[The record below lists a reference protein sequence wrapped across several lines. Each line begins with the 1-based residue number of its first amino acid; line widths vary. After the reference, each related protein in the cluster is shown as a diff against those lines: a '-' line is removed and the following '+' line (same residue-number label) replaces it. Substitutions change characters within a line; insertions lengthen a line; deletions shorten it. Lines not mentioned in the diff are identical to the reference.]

1 MSSQAKVF
9 GNMTAVLGTQWGDEG
24 KGKLIDI
31 LAEKF
36 DIIARA
42 TGGANAGHTIYIP
55 DKNNP
60 GQSKK
65 FVFHLVPAGMLTPGK
80 VCVIGNGVAIHL
92 PTMFE
97 ELKVLEN
104 AGIETAGR
112 LFISDRAHLLFE
124 YHKIID
130 EVQETIKEKKK
141 IGTTKRGIGPCYTDK
156 SRRMGI
162 RMEDLCNFEVFQ
174 AKYHE
179 NLEILQK
186 MYGKFKYDADTE
198 LNFYRDICNT
208 IKPMIIDSAYYLNQ
222 ALDRNES
229 VLVEGANGTLLDI
242 DHGTYPYVTSSNASI
257 GGIITGTGVGSMRI
271 KNIIGIMK
279 AYTTRVGEGPFPTEL
294 LDDLGAKIREVG
306 GEFGATT
313 GRPRRC
319 GWFDAVVG
327 KYSVMIN
334 SLTSI
339 NLTKLDV
346 LTGLPTLKIGTHY
359 KYLGEY
365 LMSFP
370 ASLDVLKDVE
380 IEYIEMP
387 GWKED
392 ISKAKKFEDL
402 PKNAKAYVEKIEEL
416 VGCKINYIGV
426 GVGRG
431 DMIFRD

>member
-1 MSSQAKVF
+1 MSAQTKVL
-9 GNMTAVLGTQWGDEG
+9 GNLTAVLGTQWGDEG

-31 LAEKF
+31 LAGKF

-55 DKNNP
+55 DPENP
-60 GQSKK
+60 GKTKK
-65 FVFHLVPAGMLTPGK
+65 FVFHLVPAGMLTENK
-80 VCVIGNGVAIHL
+80 ICVVGNGVAIHL
-92 PTMFE
+92 PTLFE
-97 ELKVLEN
+97 EIKILEDS
-104 AGIETAGR
+104 GINTSDR

-124 YHKIID
+124 YHKAID
-130 EVQETIKEKKK
+130 ELQEMFKDKKK

-156 SRRMGI
+156 ARRIGL
-162 RMEDLCNFEVFQ
+162 RVHDLVNIETFE
-174 AKYHE
+174 AKYKE
-179 NLEILQK
+179 NIEILQK
-186 MYGKFKYDADTE
+186 SYGKFKYDTAHE
-198 LNFYRDICNT
+198 LNYYKEISAR
-208 IKPMIIDSAYYLNQ
+208 IKPMIIDGAYYLNQ
-222 ALDRNES
+222 ALDKNQKI
-229 VLVEGANGTLLDI
+229 LVEGANGTLLDI
-242 DHGTYPYVTSSNASI
+242 DHGTYPYVTSSNASA
-257 GGIITGTGVGSMRI
+257 GGIITGTGIGPRKLTS
-271 KNIIGIMK
+271 IIGIMK

-294 LDDLGAKIREVG
+294 TDELGEKIRTVG

-346 LTGLPTLKIGTHY
+346 LTGLPTLKIGVSY

-365 LMSFP
+365 LKSFP
-370 ASLDVLKDVE
+370 ACLDILKDVE
-380 IEYIEMP
+380 VEYIELP

-392 ISKAKKFEDL
+392 ISKARKYEDL
-402 PKNAKAYVEKIEEL
+402 PKNAQGYVEKIEKL
-416 VGCKINYIGV
+416 IGCKINFIGV
-426 GVGRG
+426 GIERG